1 MQSSSQGTSWSVEEL
16 CDRAACTP
24 CQQLCHA
31 AWNGEPCTCKDG
43 CPHLARRDDRMDT
56 HWRVASQHLDVRGSQ
71 HVPGTDTR
79 NIPVVAIMS
88 ASATNN
94 TRLSAA
100 KQTRPSAETKTC
112 YADVSG
118 PLRRPNPSKRKSTL
132 SSSSHTRSPLSPT
145 RAPLTSRSHLMPTLG
160 PHVRTQTATY
170 AVWERESASSR
181 SSSRS
186 STHRHRHRCSDSNNS
201 SMSEPTTTTH
211 TISPLQFPSQGSA
224 SVDVSNEPSIEDLL
238 AA

>member
-24 CQQLCHA
+24 CQHLCHA

-71 HVPGTDTR
+71 HVPGTDTQ
-79 NIPVVAIMS
+79 NIPIVAIMS

-132 SSSSHTRSPLSPT
+132 SSSSHTCFPLSPT

-170 AVWERESASSR
+170 AVWSIMGARKREQPQFKPQFDPPAPAPTLRQQQQQHERAHDYHPYHIAITVPEPRQRSR
-181 SSSRS
+181 GRL
-186 STHRHRHRCSDSNNS
+186 R
-201 SMSEPTTTTH
+201 
-211 TISPLQFPSQGSA
+211 
-224 SVDVSNEPSIEDLL
+224 
-238 AA
+238 